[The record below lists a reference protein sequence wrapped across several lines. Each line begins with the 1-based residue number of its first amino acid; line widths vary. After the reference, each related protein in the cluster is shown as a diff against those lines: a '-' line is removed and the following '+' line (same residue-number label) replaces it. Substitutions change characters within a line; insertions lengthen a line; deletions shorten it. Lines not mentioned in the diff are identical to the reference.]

1 MFDTIRLRKTIKLR
15 RREEEFNVGDEMSN
29 M

>member
-1 MFDTIRLRKTIKLR
+1 MFDTIRLRKITKLR